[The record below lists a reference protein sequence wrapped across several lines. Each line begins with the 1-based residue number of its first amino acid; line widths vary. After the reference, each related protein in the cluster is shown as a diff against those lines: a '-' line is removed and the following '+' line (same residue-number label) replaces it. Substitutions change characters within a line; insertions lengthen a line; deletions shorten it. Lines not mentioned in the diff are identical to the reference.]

1 MLYSKAAG
9 PGDSSPSPSTYH
21 ILGSSRH
28 GFAHLYYIVGVQFL
42 QLFLPVFAVFL
53 PILHHFPHFWP
64 PGPTCRAEPAAGTQK
79 QGPGARA
86 GRQRRPRRPV
96 AAAAPRGPPGPERR
110 RRERRGEPRR
120 PGAREPGAE
129 RPPGGQPG
137 RSGQRGSASTVEG
150 TAGPGRRDR
159 LPRTPGGPDRRRGGR
174 RVGVAARAASGRAA
188 PQGRPPAKKGRGG
201 NRPDRPHT
209 AIAVGPAL
217 RGAEASRWVPP
228 RPERSG
234 GSGGRVPAAG
244 PRPKRRRQH
253 SAAPGRDGVGVSR

>member
-53 PILHHFPHFWP
+53 QILHHFPHFWP
-64 PGPTCRAEPAAGTQK
+64 PGPTPRTEPAAGTQK

-86 GRQRRPRRPV
+86 GRQRRPKAATGRRRT
-96 AAAAPRGPPGPERR
+96 ARAPRPGAPPPRAPGAARPRRRATAGRPARQERAEGERVHRGGYRRAGPE
-110 RRERRGEPRR
+110 GPTTPNPRR
-120 PGAREPGAE
+120 PGPAARGAA
-129 RPPGGQPG
+129 RRRSGAGGQRPGGPQADRP
-137 RSGQRGSASTVEG
+137 RKR
-150 TAGPGRRDR
+150 AGPG
-159 LPRTPGGPDRRRGGR
+159 TGH
-174 RVGVAARAASGRAA
+174 
-188 PQGRPPAKKGRGG
+188 
-201 NRPDRPHT
+201 DRPHT

-253 SAAPGRDGVGVSR
+253 NAAPEWDGVEISR